1 MSAQVGKA
9 TYHNAARPFLP
20 PSYLLLVS
28 SLFLYHD
35 VRLKADDNINGQRS
49 VRRRERATPA
59 RLKVRLTFRMRVL
72 WRKPVSKLTIR
83 NNQNLLYFIQDIL
96 YLAL

>member
-1 MSAQVGKA
+1 MAQVGKA

-35 VRLKADDNINGQRS
+35 VRLKADDNINGRRS
-49 VRRRERATPA
+49 VRRRGRARDA
-59 RLKVRLTFRMRVL
+59 RKAKSEADF
-72 WRKPVSKLTIR
+72 S
-83 NNQNLLYFIQDIL
+83 DES
-96 YLAL
+96 ALEEAGFEADY